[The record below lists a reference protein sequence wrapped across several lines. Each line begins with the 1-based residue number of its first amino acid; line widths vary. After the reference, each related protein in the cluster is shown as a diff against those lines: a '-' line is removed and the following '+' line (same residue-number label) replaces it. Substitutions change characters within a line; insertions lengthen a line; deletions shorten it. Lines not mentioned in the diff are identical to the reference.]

1 MTSRMQTGRLTATPE
16 KSVTQTHENMGSAAT
31 EHRRHHDGIY
41 TRDVVLVMAAA
52 FFFMSSTMYVN
63 PLINGYAHHLGA
75 SDELAGMIAGIMS
88 FAAMFL
94 RPVTGHLA
102 DRHSKYLLSTIGGVL
117 IIAGTLGYPLTRNA
131 SLLLLFRIING
142 LGYVLCT
149 VCVSTWIAMLV
160 PRTHVGEAMG
170 LYGLMNALA
179 MSLAPA
185 VSINLYHLIGYRR
198 ALFIPPVSAAIMVLV
213 IQFVGDHGLP
223 ARSQQTDAAI
233 AYRAAG
239 GGESVHGTDT
249 PDDAFPSSTL
259 AMGGRRSRG
268 IRPRRRFAIIQKDA
282 LPVGILTTIFAL
294 PYFITQAD
302 IVRYTE
308 ELHAPVGVG
317 AYFLIYAVVL
327 LAIRLVFKREFDTVP
342 YGRWFWI
349 SLAGTAVY
357 LLCDIS
363 MGNNLVMALSAAGMA
378 VGYGVIYSINQATVL
393 MLAPLSEQGLAN
405 ATFYLG
411 LDVAMSFG
419 PMLGGIIDDYLPV
432 RAFFAVQLIVLP
444 LALLV
449 YLPNRKVLDAAVTR
463 RH

>member
-1 MTSRMQTGRLTATPE
+1 MPKRLNGQETTS
-16 KSVTQTHENMGSAAT
+16 SH
-31 EHRRHHDGIY
+31 GIY

-75 SDELAGMIAGIMS
+75 GDELAGVIAGIMS

-102 DRHSKYLLSTIGGVL
+102 DRHSKYLLSTIGGAL

-131 SLLLLFRIING
+131 TLLLLFRIING

-198 ALFIPPVSAAIMVLV
+198 ALFIPPISAAVMVLV

-223 ARSQQTDAAI
+223 EKARRT
-233 AYRAAG
+233 G
-239 GGESVHGTDT
+239 VTGTQKS
-249 PDDAFPSSTL
+249 PH
-259 AMGGRRSRG
+259 
-268 IRPRRRFAIIQKDA
+268 RPRRRFAIIQKDA

-393 MLAPLSEQGLAN
+393 MLAPLSQQGLAN

-449 YLPNRKVLDAAVTR
+449 YLPNRRVLDGAVAQ

>member
-1 MTSRMQTGRLTATPE
+1 MPKRLTGQGTT
-16 KSVTQTHENMGSAAT
+16 SSH
-31 EHRRHHDGIY
+31 GIY

-75 SDELAGMIAGIMS
+75 GDELAGVIAGIMS

-102 DRHSKYLLSTIGGVL
+102 DRHSKYLLSTIGGAL

-131 SLLLLFRIING
+131 ALLLLFRIING

-185 VSINLYHLIGYRR
+185 VSINLYHLIGYQR
-198 ALFIPPVSAAIMVLV
+198 ALFIPPISAAIMVLV

-223 ARSQQTDAAI
+223 EKARKPGV
-233 AYRAAG
+233 AG
-239 GGESVHGTDT
+239 TGK
-249 PDDAFPSSTL
+249 
-259 AMGGRRSRG
+259 
-268 IRPRRRFAIIQKDA
+268 RPNRPHRRFAIIQKDA

-432 RAFFAVQLIVLP
+432 RAFFAVQLLVLP

-449 YLPNRKVLDAAVTR
+449 YLPNRKVLDGAVAR